1 MTEQEQGSGQVAGGG
16 LGKAVGRVKEALGS
30 AVGND
35 ALSREGRL
43 QQVLAETEQEAAER
57 AKEAAAKE
65 ERADIAAERVETEA
79 RRERLEGELA
89 REDQQ
94 DVIEGVESSALAS
107 AQEHALEETMSAEH
121 ERRAHE
127 SAADAQER
135 IARAREVSELAEA
148 ERLKDEAR
156 QAQQSAA
163 SIDPEGGN

>member
-1 MTEQEQGSGQVAGGG
+1 MTEQDQNSVRVAGGG

-35 ALSREGRL
+35 ALSREGRV
-43 QQVLAETEQEAAER
+43 QQVLTETEQEAAER
-57 AKEAAAKE
+57 AKAAAMKVE
-65 ERADIAAERVETEA
+65 DADIAAGRVETET
-79 RRERLEGELA
+79 RREQLEGELA
-89 REDQQ
+89 RERQEDA
-94 DVIEGVESSALAS
+94 IEGAEGSALAS
-107 AQEHALEETMSAEH
+107 AEEQAHEETMAAEH
-121 ERRAHE
+121 RRQADE

-156 QAQQSAA
+156 QAEQSAA